1 MPYSV
6 SKVRLL
12 SNNKSIFTLII
23 SILIIII
30 MDSSLTI
37 FCTPRSSRIINI
49 SNTEL
54 YLIYSIIFIISNI
67 VLLNIVKDTISN
79 LKQNR
84 YFYFIVLI
92 IQSLLSITLLTIYG
106 QIIINSN
113 YYNLLIFIIVYISF
127 LSSIAFLLILTI
139 KLLRWFSLSPNYS
152 VLMYGIAI
160 SFFILNTII
169 GLVYVSQVLSTHTD
183 IIKPMSCRVLFGSLF
198 HINPGLSIYLS
209 NLYDI
214 TLIIS
219 FIALWFVTTIML
231 KQYSRNI
238 GKIKYWILVS
248 VPLIVFMTK
257 YELILYYFL
266 NDPAILEIFSSI
278 RSNSILDQIAYT
290 FLNSNLQ
297 IGGVFFAIAF
307 LVIANKIP
315 KGHQIV
321 NSLIISLIGM
331 MFLFGSKNVS
341 ALIMPSYPPIGIVA
355 ISFMGLASYLLLV
368 GIYSIVTIAARD
380 IKLRK
385 YLNKKVS
392 NDTILLN
399 NIAYAENENEI
410 QKNVKSLMD
419 YSSQW
424 QQNNRQHE
432 LNQQEIKE
440 IVNDVISEIKE
451 NIIKNDGNM
460 RK

>member
-37 FCTPRSSRIINI
+37 FCTPKSSRIINI

-67 VLLNIVKDTISN
+67 VLFNIVRSITSN
-79 LKQNR
+79 LNK

-92 IQSLLSITLLTIYG
+92 IQSLLFITLLTIYG
-106 QIIINSN
+106 EMIIYSN
-113 YYNLLIFIIVYISF
+113 YSNLVIFIIVYTSF
-127 LSSIAFLLILTI
+127 LSSIGFLSILTV
-139 KLLRWFSLSPNYS
+139 KLFRWFSLNPNS
-152 VLMYGIAI
+152 SILMYGIAI
-160 SFFILNTII
+160 SIFILNTII
-169 GLVYVSQVLSTHTD
+169 GLVYVTQVLSTHTD

-214 TLIIS
+214 TSIIS
-219 FIALWFVTTIML
+219 FIAVWFVTTFIL
-231 KQYSRNI
+231 KQYSHNI

-257 YELILYYFL
+257 YEIILYYL
-266 NDPAILEIFSSI
+266 LKDPAILEIFYSI
-278 RSNSILDQIAYT
+278 RLNSILDQIIST

-297 IGGVFFAIAF
+297 IGGIFFAISF
-307 LVIANKIP
+307 LVIVKKIP
-315 KGHQIV
+315 KGHRIV

-331 MFLFGSKNVS
+331 MFLFGSKDIS
-341 ALIMPSYPPIGIVA
+341 ELILPSYPPVGIVA
-355 ISFMGLASYLLLV
+355 ISFLGLASYLLLV
-368 GIYSIVTIAARD
+368 GIYSSATIAARD
-380 IKLRK
+380 ITLRK
-385 YLNKKVS
+385 YLNKKVE
-392 NDTILLN
+392 NDTTLLN
-399 NIAYAENENEI
+399 NIAFSENETEI
-410 QKNVKSLMD
+410 QKNVKSLMT

-424 QQNNRQHE
+424 QQNNIQHE

-440 IVNDVISEIKE
+440 IVNDVISEVKE
-451 NIIKNDGNM
+451 NVKKNEGKM

>member
-37 FCTPRSSRIINI
+37 FCTPKSSRIINI

-67 VLLNIVKDTISN
+67 VLFNIVRSITSN
-79 LKQNR
+79 LNK

-106 QIIINSN
+106 EMIIYSN
-113 YYNLLIFIIVYISF
+113 YSNLVIFIIVYTSF
-127 LSSIAFLLILTI
+127 LSSIGFLSILTVKLFRWFLLN
-139 KLLRWFSLSPNYS
+139 PNS
-152 VLMYGIAI
+152 SILMYGIAI
-160 SFFILNTII
+160 SIFILNTII
-169 GLVYVSQVLSTHTD
+169 GLVYVTQVLSTHTD

-214 TLIIS
+214 TSIIS
-219 FIALWFVTTIML
+219 FIAVWFVTTFIL
-231 KQYSRNI
+231 KQYSHNI

-257 YELILYYFL
+257 YEIILYYL
-266 NDPAILEIFSSI
+266 LKDPAILEIFYSI
-278 RSNSILDQIAYT
+278 RLNSILDQIIST

-297 IGGVFFAIAF
+297 IGGIFFAISF
-307 LVIANKIP
+307 LVIVKKIP
-315 KGHQIV
+315 KGHRIV

-331 MFLFGSKNVS
+331 MFLFGSKDIS
-341 ALIMPSYPPIGIVA
+341 ELILPSYPPVGIVA
-355 ISFMGLASYLLLV
+355 ISFLGLASYLLLV
-368 GIYSIVTIAARD
+368 GIYSSATIAARD
-380 IKLRK
+380 ITLRK
-385 YLNKKVS
+385 YLNKKVE
-392 NDTILLN
+392 NDTTLLN
-399 NIAYAENENEI
+399 NIAFSENENEI
-410 QKNVKSLMD
+410 QKNVKSLMT

-424 QQNNRQHE
+424 QQNNIQHE

-440 IVNDVISEIKE
+440 IVNDVISEVKE
-451 NIIKNDGNM
+451 NVKKNEGKM